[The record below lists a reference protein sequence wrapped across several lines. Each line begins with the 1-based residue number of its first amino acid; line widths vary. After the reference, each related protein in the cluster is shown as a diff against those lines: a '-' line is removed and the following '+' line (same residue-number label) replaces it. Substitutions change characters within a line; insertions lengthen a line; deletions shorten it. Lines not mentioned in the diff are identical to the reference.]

1 MLEEP
6 LGRVEKVAS
15 DEVML
20 RLAIADLLDGVPVQI
35 EEDGVRVAQEDG
47 RVSRDQELRMP
58 GRCEVVDDL
67 EE

>member
-1 MLEEP
+1 
-6 LGRVEKVAS
+6 
-15 DEVML
+15 ML